1 MSLYGGNRSYI
12 TGIGSPGDIALDW
25 ITRNVYYLE
34 KRIPQT
40 IQVCNLDE
48 KHHAKVVSVE
58 ETYYVTKIVVDP
70 IAG

>member
-1 MSLYGGNRSYI
+1 LSLLGGNKGYV

-25 ITRNVYYLE
+25 ITKNVYYVE

-40 IQVCNLDE
+40 IRVCNLDE
-48 KHHAKVVSVE
+48 KHYAIVAYVE
-58 ETYYVTKIVVDP
+58 HISSMTKIAVDP